1 MVGCVAFVF
10 LVSYRATVEP
20 FNEVVIG
27 TLPQEA
33 RPVRELTC
41 PVRSSLAEA
50 GGGLVVK
57 TNGQVT
63 LAAGGTKLDNAFYNA
78 VISYPTAS

>member
-10 LVSYRATVEP
+10 LFSYRATVEP
-20 FNEVVIG
+20 FVEVVIG
-27 TLPQEA
+27 TLPPEA
-33 RPVRELTC
+33 RPIREVTC
-41 PVRSSLAEA
+41 PVRSSLSES

-63 LAAGGTKLDNAFYNA
+63 LAAGGTKLNNAFYSA
-78 VISYPTAS
+78 TVSYPTVS

>member
-1 MVGCVAFVF
+1 MAGCVAFVF
-10 LVSYRATVEP
+10 LCSYRATVEP

-27 TLPQEA
+27 TLPPEA
-33 RPVRELTC
+33 RPIRELAC
-41 PVRSSLAEA
+41 PVGSSLSEP
-50 GGGLVVK
+50 GGGMVVK

-78 VISYPTAS
+78 AISYPVAG